1 MLCHGAGDAMG
12 LTMLWGRRCYGAV
25 GQVMLWG
32 CGAGNA
38 MGQGVLCYGAGD
50 AMGLWGRQC
59 YGAGSA
65 VLWGRRCYG
74 AVGRDVGQLLTF
86 PPPPPHSCPIALEGV
101 LARAPHR
108 PWGTEV
114 AVRRAPPWDPTA
126 LLLLGAPPEALRPLL
141 PHNSVCS
148 CHPMGGGSVL
158 LMALP
163 VGDKGGSGGG
173 VMGGAMGWGLR
184 APQCPLAAPQPPL
197 AAP

>member
-1 MLCHGAGDAMG
+1 M
-12 LTMLWGRRCYGAV
+12 
-25 GQVMLWG
+25 
-32 CGAGNA
+32 
-38 MGQGVLCYGAGD
+38 
-50 AMGLWGRQC
+50 
-59 YGAGSA
+59 
-65 VLWGRRCYG
+65 
-74 AVGRDVGQLLTF
+74 GQLLTF
-86 PPPPPHSCPIALEGV
+86 PPSPHSCPIALEGV

-141 PHNSVCS
+141 PHNSICS

-163 VGDKGGSGGG
+163 VGDKGGSGGRGGNGVGGRG

-184 APQCPLAAPQPPL
+184 APQCPLAAP
-197 AAP
+197 

>member
-1 MLCHGAGDAMG
+1 M
-12 LTMLWGRRCYGAV
+12 
-25 GQVMLWG
+25 
-32 CGAGNA
+32 
-38 MGQGVLCYGAGD
+38 
-50 AMGLWGRQC
+50 
-59 YGAGSA
+59 
-65 VLWGRRCYG
+65 
-74 AVGRDVGQLLTF
+74 
-86 PPPPPHSCPIALEGV
+86 
-101 LARAPHR
+101 
-108 PWGTEV
+108 